1 MDVSKKIYKNNI
13 NIFAQIR
20 NIHQFSL
27 ESGQNVWSHVC
38 KCDQWKNG
46 LFAALM
52 F

>member
-13 NIFAQIR
+13 NIFVKIR

-27 ESGQNVWSHVC
+27 ESEQNVWSYVY

-52 F
+52 I